1 MENFKSHLLFNK
13 EQQGGILLLALLIL
27 GSILFLLFNN
37 PEPKIV
43 FDSSSAEILKHQ
55 ASIDS
60 LKLIALEKRKPKIYP
75 FNPNFITDYKA
86 YTLGMTTEQFNRLSN
101 FRSKDQWINSIADF
115 KRVTKVSDSVLDKI
129 SPYFKFPDWVTH
141 PKPRKQ
147 YPTQFTK
154 KATVVKSFD
163 QKIDLNEATADQ
175 LQAVRGI
182 GPALSARI
190 IKDRKRLDGFSTD
203 DQLYG
208 VWGIDAEVVVRVLGQ
223 FTVKTPKEILK
234 IQINTASASDIA
246 TIPGV
251 SFDLATE
258 IWEYRTLRERINN
271 LEELRKIDGVNDS
284 KFKLFQL
291 YLSVE

>member
-115 KRVTKVSDSVLDKI
+115 KRVTKVSDSVLDRI